1 MESFRNR
8 NEVVNIPLLI
18 LVIAFVLAQTT
29 SAFACRLKIVL
40 AMDIS
45 ASVDA
50 KEDQLQ
56 RQGMARAL
64 LDEQVTSA
72 FFASKDSVALAV
84 IEWNGP
90 TEQNIISNW
99 RMVYDLSDLHHISTT
114 ISNSIRGSDLPKTAM
129 GEALLFSKN
138 LIDAG
143 PDCARSKIDLSADGA
158 NNSGPSPFE
167 IYSQYFP
174 NDIQVNGLP
183 INAAEFEA
191 ELHLIEYFKTDV
203 IRGEEAFLII
213 AEGFDDFERAMRE
226 KLLMEIYP
234 NAFLA
239 KSN

>member
-1 MESFRNR
+1 MEPFQNK
-8 NEVVNIPLLI
+8 NEGAKIPLLI
-18 LVIAFVLAQTT
+18 LVIGLVLVQTT

-72 FFASKDSVALAV
+72 FFASKNPVALAV

-138 LIDAG
+138 LLDAG
-143 PDCARSKIDLSADGA
+143 PNCASSKIDLSADGS

-174 NDIQVNGLP
+174 NDIQVNGLA

-191 ELHLIEYFKTDV
+191 ELHLIEYFKTNV

-213 AEGFDDFERAMRE
+213 ADGFDDFERAMRE